1 LPRGRS
7 VVVCKDMKLTFFGA
21 ARQVT
26 GSMYLLEL
34 DDDYRI
40 LIDCGFDLQNGRR
53 FDPNDGGIFPFDA
66 STINV
71 VLLTHAH
78 VDHSGNIPNLYKAGF
93 EGQVICTLPTYYL
106 SALLLR
112 DSAHLNQKRL
122 NTNGKNRRGK
132 NFRVAELVEKTQLY
146 FEGHVTEAL
155 DKFFPIAYQKRFKLR
170 PGVHI
175 TLNQTGHL
183 LGAANIIIEVEAG
196 GKTKSICFSGDVGR
210 KNYPMLPDP
219 QPIPPVDY
227 LICESTYGGRLHQE
241 TGSAAEVLR
250 DVIDRACVKKI
261 GKLLI
266 PAFSVGRTQAL
277 LYELHKLSIAG
288 KLPKIP
294 IYVDSP
300 MALESIQIYQD
311 MVKYTNTEARN
322 LAEDEEDL
330 FSFDQL
336 EYVKRMGDSKA
347 LSNHFESAIIISAS
361 GMLDGGRIQ
370 THLKTQLQNPNAT
383 VLFIGYVAEGTL
395 GRSLIDGA
403 KAVTVDGK
411 RVEVNA
417 SLEANDIFSGHADEA
432 GLLDFVSSQSPEE
445 LQKIFL
451 VHGELES
458 MLSFR
463 NKLEARGYVVEMPM
477 KGQSFQL

>member
-1 LPRGRS
+1 
-7 VVVCKDMKLTFFGA
+7 MKLTFFGA
-21 ARQVT
+21 TRQVT

-53 FDPNDGGIFPFDA
+53 FDPSPEGIFPFDPT
-66 STINV
+66 TINV

-78 VDHSGNIPNLYKAGF
+78 VDHSGNIPNLFKAGF

-112 DSAHLNQKRL
+112 DSANLNQKRL
-122 NTNGKNRRGK
+122 NTTGKNRRGK
-132 NFRVAELVEKTQLY
+132 KFRVAELIEKTQLY

-175 TLNQTGHL
+175 TLNQAGHL
-183 LGAANIIIEVEAG
+183 LGAANIIVEAETAG
-196 GKTKSICFSGDVGR
+196 ETKKICFSGDVGR

-219 QPIPPVDY
+219 VPIPPVDY
-227 LICESTYGGRLHQE
+227 LICESTYGGRLHKE
-241 TGSAAEVLR
+241 AGSAGEVLL
-250 DVIDRACVKKI
+250 DVIDRACIKKI

-300 MALESIQIYQD
+300 MALESIQIYQE
-311 MVKYTNTEARN
+311 MVRYTNAEARE
-322 LAEDEEDL
+322 LSSSEEDL

-336 EYVKRMGDSKA
+336 EYVKRISDSKA

-361 GMLDGGRIQ
+361 GMLEGGRIQ

-383 VLFIGYVAEGTL
+383 VLFIGYVADGTL
-395 GRSLIDGA
+395 GRTLIDGA

-417 SLEANDIFSGHADEA
+417 KLEANDIFSGHADEA
-432 GLLDFVSSQSPEE
+432 GLLDFVGGQKPTE
-445 LQKIFL
+445 LRKIFL

-458 MLSFR
+458 MHAFKS
-463 NKLEARGYVVEMPM
+463 KLEEKGYAVEMPL
-477 KGQSFQL
+477 KGQRFEL